1 MSSIER
7 SKFPHSLTKHY
18 TVKITTKQTK
28 IVFLDNGLSE
38 LKMFVVIQL
47 VANKRRKKL
56 RFSEFYCC

>member
-1 MSSIER
+1 MDR
-7 SKFPHSLTKHY
+7 DGTVQLSKDL

-47 VANKRRKKL
+47 VANKRRKN
-56 RFSEFYCC
+56 F